1 MQKKPEPIRKADVI
15 WMDGKLVPWADA
27 KVHVLTHSLHYG
39 VAVFEGIRAYPQPDG
54 RGAVFRL
61 REHVRR
67 LFESAHIC
75 LMEIPYT
82 KEQVVE
88 ACREVLRANKMTEGY
103 LRPLAYHSDG
113 AMGVG
118 AVNPVKL
125 TVATWYWG

>member
-1 MQKKPEPIRKADVI
+1 MLRGAPELQAPRRNVAAKKVEKLKESSLI
-15 WMDGKLVPWADA
+15 WMDGKLVPWAEA

-75 LMEIPYT
+75 LMEIPYS
-82 KEQVVE
+82 KDQVAE

-103 LRPLAYHSDG
+103 LR
-113 AMGVG
+113 
-118 AVNPVKL
+118 
-125 TVATWYWG
+125 

>member
-1 MQKKPEPIRKADVI
+1 MRARPDSEANVGPKKVEKLKESEVI

-54 RGAVFRL
+54 KAAIFRL

-75 LMEIPYT
+75 LMEVPYT
-82 KEQVVE
+82 REQVMD
-88 ACREVLRANKMTEGY
+88 ACREVLRANKM
-103 LRPLAYHSDG
+103 
-113 AMGVG
+113 
-118 AVNPVKL
+118 N
-125 TVATWYWG
+125 